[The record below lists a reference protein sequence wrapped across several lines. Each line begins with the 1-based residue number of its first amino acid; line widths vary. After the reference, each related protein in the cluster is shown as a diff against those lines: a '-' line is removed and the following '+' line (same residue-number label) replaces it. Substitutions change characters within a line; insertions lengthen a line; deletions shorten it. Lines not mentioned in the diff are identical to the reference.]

1 MKHTEAIPDLRAVNQ
16 DKKNILFSV
25 SMTNFPVNLSIV
37 CEIKLQWWIY
47 IVGGGGATGARPL
60 KFDRLCF
67 VHLILYKN
75 AFKIGL
81 R

>member
-25 SMTNFPVNLSIV
+25 SMTNFSVNLSIV

-47 IVGGGGATGARPL
+47 IVGGGGGATGARPL

-67 VHLILYKN
+67 LHLILYKN
-75 AFKIGL
+75 A
-81 R
+81 